1 MVHSSIATALLLL
14 AQIDNGSAQTCTYT
28 LSSGILSWSDAK
40 AACQSVGKQLASV
53 QSAAQNAL
61 LRSKASGV
69 GCWIGGTDPVYEGAW
84 VWSPSNSPI
93 SYTNWANGEPGG
105 GFCMAIQGDG
115 YWNGANCASRKR
127 YLCQSC
133 TASGTIC
140 SNAPTVCDGTYSG
153 SELCAPPHPQNVT
166 RCGVRFA
173 PPPCLSAEFYPGE
186 RARGPAF
193 HAAPPPLPPL
203 TSRWCPLARRHRP
216 PGKTSGSW
224 PAGLSG
230 TLPTQLAALTV
241 LTDLCAR
248 RARPP
253 PLPRRGEAAVG
264 GGGQGGDACRAGTRV
279 APAP

>member
-115 YWNGANCASRKR
+115 YWNGADCASRKR

-153 SELCAPPHPQNVT
+153 SELCAPPPAECYAL
-166 RCGVRFA
+166 RCALR
-173 PPPCLSAEFYPGE
+173 PPPVSLRGILPGRKGE
-186 RARGPAF
+186 RARLPCGSTPVTPSHLPLVPSRSQAQATGKDVRVVASWPEWHPA
-193 HAAPPPLPPL
+193 HAA
-203 TSRWCPLARRHRP
+203 RRPHRADRSVRP
-216 PGKTSGSW
+216 PRSAATLTTAWGGSG
-224 PAGLSG
+224 
-230 TLPTQLAALTV
+230 
-241 LTDLCAR
+241 
-248 RARPP
+248 
-253 PLPRRGEAAVG
+253 VG
-264 GGGQGGDACRAGTRV
+264 GGARWRCV
-279 APAP
+279 